1 MKSSSSYLKVFNKLE
16 KANEVHKNEI
26 AYEFPYE
33 LDNFQ
38 KQGIY
43 GIHNN
48 ENVLITAHTGSGK
61 TVLAIYAIA
70 NALKNNKKCIY
81 TSPTKSLSNQK
92 YSEFKEK
99 FESVGIFT
107 GDIKMNPDAQ
117 CIIMTTEILRNI
129 LYKEN
134 NTQQSSS
141 KLLNIDINEIG
152 AVIFDEVH
160 YINDPDRG
168 KVWEES
174 IVLLPPEITLVMLSA
189 TIDKPEE
196 FSSWIGDIKQKPI
209 HLIPTSHRVVPLKH
223 YYWKGTQFINNN
235 GKDEVSW
242 SMIEILSASGEFKN
256 YNVMNNKFKV
266 YDVNKIMDKL
276 VDYLVDEK
284 YTPALFFKFSRR
296 KCEEL
301 CRMVR
306 RSLLTFE
313 EMSEIE
319 KIFSFQMRNYK
330 KIYEILPQYQS
341 VYDQLLKGVV
351 YHHSG
356 LIPIL
361 KEIIEILYSK
371 GLIKILFATETFSIG
386 VNMPTK
392 TVLFTDL
399 DKYDNKGKR
408 FLRSDEYLQMSG
420 RAGRRGLDEFGSVI
434 LLPTF
439 DLLSEIE
446 LKSIMIG
453 KSPSVK
459 SKFNL
464 SYQFVLKSMLL
475 ETKNINDIISNTL
488 IRNEYKKMSNGLQKR
503 NEEIEILLEKY
514 DFNEDE
520 LKVLKRYDDIYNKM
534 NSTIFTLKKKDYQK
548 LELEKKN
555 IEMEKDFQNSYKRYQ
570 EYTTLLKEFDNNNNS
585 IDHNETDILKQIDVI
600 KSVLKEY
607 DYIKDDN
614 TLTKDDNTLTKDDN
628 TLTKKGI
635 IASAVNDCNEL
646 LFTEMIFQ
654 GYLDNLTFPE
664 IIGLL
669 STFINEKD
677 GEDKYLNDLDI
688 TDNLYDVLKKLQK
701 LSIKL
706 EDNESNKGLFLKM
719 DYNLYLDFIEPA
731 YIWASGGSIQE
742 IYSVTAIYDGNF
754 VKAIMRINNIC
765 DNLMDICKTIERY
778 DICAKL
784 ENSTSILIRDI
795 TTINSLYVN

>member
-1 MKSSSSYLKVFNKLE
+1 MKSSSSYLKIFNKLE
-16 KANEVHKNEI
+16 KATELPKNEI

-134 NTQQSSS
+134 NTQQSTS

-152 AVIFDEVH
+152 AVVFDEVH

-174 IVLLPPEITLVMLSA
+174 IVLLPSEITLVMLSA
-189 TIDKPEE
+189 TIDKPDE
-196 FSSWIGDIKQKPI
+196 FASWIGDIKQKPI

-242 SMIEILSASGEFKN
+242 AMVEILSASGEFKN
-256 YNVMNNKFKV
+256 YNLMNNKFKV

-276 VDYLVDEK
+276 IDYLVDEK
-284 YTPALFFKFSRR
+284 YTPALFFKFSRK
-296 KCEEL
+296 KCEDL

-306 RSLLTFE
+306 KSLLTHE
-313 EMSEIE
+313 EISEIE
-319 KIFSFQMRNYK
+319 KIFNFQMRNYK

-341 VYDQLLKGVV
+341 VYAQLLKGVV

-488 IRNEYKKMSNGLQKR
+488 IRNEYKKMSNGLQHR
-503 NEEIEILLEKY
+503 NEELEILLEKY
-514 DFNEDE
+514 AFNEDE

-555 IEMEKDFQNSYKRYQ
+555 IESEKDFQNSYKRYQ
-570 EYTTLLKEFDNNNNS
+570 EYTTLLKEFDSNNNS
-585 IDHNETDILKQIDVI
+585 IDHNEMDILNQIDII
-600 KSVLKEY
+600 KSVLKDY

-614 TLTKDDNTLTKDDN
+614 TLTNDVNSQIKEHH
-628 TLTKKGI
+628 LTKKGI

-677 GEDKYLNDLDI
+677 GEDKYLNDLNI
-688 TDNLYDVLKKLQK
+688 SDNLYDAIKNLQK

>member
-16 KANEVHKNEI
+16 KANEVPENEI
-26 AYEFPYE
+26 AYKFPYE

-70 NALKNNKKCIY
+70 HALKNNKKVIY

-92 YSEFKEK
+92 FSEFKEK
-99 FESVGIFT
+99 FESVGILT
-107 GDIKMNPDAQ
+107 GDIQMNPDAQ
-117 CIIMTTEILRNI
+117 CIIMTTEILRNM

-134 NTQQSSS
+134 DNQISSS
-141 KLLNIDINEIG
+141 SYSLNMDINEIG

-168 KVWEES
+168 KVWEEV
-174 IVLLPPEITLVMLSA
+174 IVLLPPQIILVMLSA
-189 TIDKPEE
+189 TIDKPDE
-196 FSSWIGDIKQKPI
+196 FASWIGDIKQKPI

-223 YYWKGTQFINNN
+223 YYWKGTKFINNN
-235 GKDEVSW
+235 GKDEISW
-242 SMIEILSASGEFKN
+242 NMVEMLSASGEFKN
-256 YNVMNNKFKV
+256 YDIMRNKFKV
-266 YDVNKIMDKL
+266 YDVNKLMDNL
-276 VDYLVDEK
+276 VDYLVDEN
-284 YTPALFFKFSRR
+284 YIPALFFKFSRK

-306 RSLLTFE
+306 KNLLTHE
-313 EMSEIE
+313 EMSSVE
-319 KIFSFQMRNYK
+319 KIFNFQMRNYK
-330 KIYEILPQYQS
+330 KIYEKLPQYQS

-446 LKSIMIG
+446 LKSIMVG

-464 SYQFVLKSMLL
+464 SYQFVLKTMLL

-488 IRNEYKKMSNGLQKR
+488 IRNEYNKLTSGLKR
-503 NEEIEILLEKY
+503 KNDEIQLLLEKY
-514 DFNEDE
+514 SFNEDE
-520 LKVLKRYDDIYNKM
+520 LKVFKRYDDIYNKM
-534 NSTIFTLKKKDYQK
+534 NNTIFILKKKDYQK
-548 LELEKKN
+548 LEDEKKK
-555 IEMEKDFQNSYKRYQ
+555 IEAEKDFQNNYKKYH
-570 EYTTLLKEFDNNNNS
+570 EYTDLIKEFNSNNNS
-585 IDHNETDILKQIDVI
+585 IEYNETEILNQIEVI
-600 KSVLKEY
+600 KNVLKDYE
-607 DYIKDDN
+607 YIKEDD
-614 TLTKDDNTLTKDDN
+614 

-654 GYLDNLTFPE
+654 GYLDDLTFPE
-664 IIGLL
+664 IVGLL

-677 GEDKYLNDLDI
+677 GTEKYLSDLDI
-688 TDNLYDVLKKLQK
+688 SDNLYYVLKDLQK
-701 LSIKL
+701 LSFQL
-706 EDNESNKGLFLKM
+706 EEHESNNGLLGLKM
-719 DYNLYLDFIEPA
+719 DYNLYLDFIEPS
-731 YIWASGGSIQE
+731 YIWASGGTIQD
-742 IYSVTAIYDGNF
+742 IYSVTEIYDGNF

-795 TTINSLYVN
+795 TTINSLYVS

>member
-1 MKSSSSYLKVFNKLE
+1 
-16 KANEVHKNEI
+16 
-26 AYEFPYE
+26 
-33 LDNFQ
+33 
-38 KQGIY
+38 
-43 GIHNN
+43 
-48 ENVLITAHTGSGK
+48 
-61 TVLAIYAIA
+61 
-70 NALKNNKKCIY
+70 
-81 TSPTKSLSNQK
+81 
-92 YSEFKEK
+92 
-99 FESVGIFT
+99 
-107 GDIKMNPDAQ
+107 
-117 CIIMTTEILRNI
+117 
-129 LYKEN
+129 
-134 NTQQSSS
+134 
-141 KLLNIDINEIG
+141 
-152 AVIFDEVH
+152 
-160 YINDPDRG
+160 
-168 KVWEES
+168 
-174 IVLLPPEITLVMLSA
+174 
-189 TIDKPEE
+189 
-196 FSSWIGDIKQKPI
+196 
-209 HLIPTSHRVVPLKH
+209 
-223 YYWKGTQFINNN
+223 
-235 GKDEVSW
+235 
-242 SMIEILSASGEFKN
+242 
-256 YNVMNNKFKV
+256 
-266 YDVNKIMDKL
+266 
-276 VDYLVDEK
+276 
-284 YTPALFFKFSRR
+284 
-296 KCEEL
+296 
-301 CRMVR
+301 
-306 RSLLTFE
+306 
-313 EMSEIE
+313 
-319 KIFSFQMRNYK
+319 
-330 KIYEILPQYQS
+330 
-341 VYDQLLKGVV
+341 
-351 YHHSG
+351 
-356 LIPIL
+356 
-361 KEIIEILYSK
+361 
-371 GLIKILFATETFSIG
+371 
-386 VNMPTK
+386 MPTK

-488 IRNEYKKMSNGLQKR
+488 IRNEYKKISNGLQHR
-503 NEEIEILLEKY
+503 NEELEILLEKY
-514 DFNEDE
+514 AFNEDE

-555 IEMEKDFQNSYKRYQ
+555 IESEKDFQNSYKRYQ
-570 EYTTLLKEFDNNNNS
+570 EYTTLLKEFDSNNNS
-585 IDHNETDILKQIDVI
+585 IDHNETDILNQIDVI

-607 DYIKDDN
+607 EYIKDDDLN
-614 TLTKDDNTLTKDDN
+614 KND
-628 TLTKKGI
+628 LTKKGI

-677 GEDKYLNDLDI
+677 GEDKYLNDLNI
-688 TDNLYDVLKKLQK
+688 SDNLYNAIKNLQK

>member
-16 KANEVHKNEI
+16 KANEVPENEI
-26 AYEFPYE
+26 AYKFPYE

-134 NTQQSSS
+134 NTQ
-141 KLLNIDINEIG
+141 LLNIDINEIG
-152 AVIFDEVH
+152 AVVFDEVH

-189 TIDKPEE
+189 TIDKPDE
-196 FSSWIGDIKQKPI
+196 FASWIGDIKQKPI

-276 VDYLVDEK
+276 IDYLVDEK
-284 YTPALFFKFSRR
+284 YTPALFFKFSRK
-296 KCEEL
+296 KCEDL

-306 RSLLTFE
+306 RSLLTHE

-488 IRNEYKKMSNGLQKR
+488 IRNEYKKMSNGLQHR
-503 NEEIEILLEKY
+503 NEELEILLEKY

-520 LKVLKRYDDIYNKM
+520 VKVLKRYDDIYNKM

-548 LELEKKN
+548 LELEKKK
-555 IEMEKDFQNSYKRYQ
+555 IETEKDFQNSYKRYQ
-570 EYTTLLKEFDNNNNS
+570 EYTTLLKEFDSNNNS
-585 IDHNETDILKQIDVI
+585 IYHNETEILKQIDII
-600 KSVLKEY
+600 KSVLKDYE
-607 DYIKDDN
+607 YIKDD
-614 TLTKDDNTLTKDDN
+614 D

-677 GEDKYLNDLDI
+677 GENKYLNDLNI
-688 TDNLYDVLKKLQK
+688 SDNLYDAIKNLQK

-742 IYSVTAIYDGNF
+742 IYSVTTIYDGNF

>member
-16 KANEVHKNEI
+16 KENEVPENEI
-26 AYEFPYE
+26 AYKFPYE

-70 NALKNNKKCIY
+70 HALKNNKKVIY

-92 YSEFKEK
+92 FAEFKEK
-99 FESVGIFT
+99 FESVGILT

-117 CIIMTTEILRNI
+117 CIIMTTEILRNM

-134 NTQQSSS
+134 DNQISSS
-141 KLLNIDINEIG
+141 SYSLNMDINEIG

-168 KVWEES
+168 KVWEEV
-174 IVLLPPEITLVMLSA
+174 IVLLPPQIILVMLSA
-189 TIDKPEE
+189 TIDKPDE
-196 FSSWIGDIKQKPI
+196 FASWIGDIKQKPI

-235 GKDEVSW
+235 GKDEISW
-242 SMIEILSASGEFKN
+242 NMVEMLSASGEFKN
-256 YNVMNNKFKV
+256 YDIMRNKFKV
-266 YDVNKIMDKL
+266 YDVNKLMDNL
-276 VDYLVDEK
+276 VDYLVNEN
-284 YTPALFFKFSRR
+284 YIPALFFKFSRK

-306 RSLLTFE
+306 KNLLTHE
-313 EMSEIE
+313 EMSSVE
-319 KIFSFQMRNYK
+319 KIFNFQMRNYK
-330 KIYEILPQYQS
+330 KIYEKLPQYQS

-446 LKSIMIG
+446 LKSIMVG

-464 SYQFVLKSMLL
+464 SYQFVLKTMLL

-488 IRNEYKKMSNGLQKR
+488 IRNEYNKLTSGLKR
-503 NEEIEILLEKY
+503 KNDEIQLLLDKY
-514 DFNEDE
+514 AFNEDE
-520 LKVLKRYDDIYNKM
+520 LKVFKRYDDIYNKM
-534 NSTIFTLKKKDYQK
+534 NNTIFTLKKKDYQK
-548 LELEKKN
+548 LEDEKKK
-555 IEMEKDFQNSYKRYQ
+555 IESEKDFQNNYKKYH
-570 EYTTLLKEFDNNNNS
+570 EYTDLIKEFNSNNNS
-585 IDHNETDILKQIDVI
+585 IEYNETEILNQIEVI
-600 KSVLKEY
+600 KNVLKDYE
-607 DYIKDDN
+607 YIKEDD
-614 TLTKDDNTLTKDDN
+614 

-654 GYLDNLTFPE
+654 GYLDDLTFPE
-664 IIGLL
+664 IVGLL

-677 GEDKYLNDLDI
+677 GTEKYLSDLDI
-688 TDNLYDVLKKLQK
+688 SDNLYYVLKDLQK
-701 LSIKL
+701 LSVQL
-706 EDNESNKGLFLKM
+706 EEHESNNGLLGLKM

-731 YIWASGGSIQE
+731 YIWASGGTIQD
-742 IYSVTAIYDGNF
+742 IYSVTEIYDGNF

-795 TTINSLYVN
+795 TTINSLYVG

>member
-1 MKSSSSYLKVFNKLE
+1 MKLSSYLRVFNKLE
-16 KANEVHKNEI
+16 KANEVPKDEI

-43 GIHNN
+43 AIHNN

-70 NALKNNKKCIY
+70 HSLKNNKKVIY

-92 YSEFKEK
+92 FSEFKEK
-99 FESVGIFT
+99 FESVGILT

-117 CIIMTTEILRNI
+117 CIIMTTEILRNM

-134 NTQQSSS
+134 NKVSSS
-141 KLLNIDINEIG
+141 YSLNMDISEIG

-168 KVWEES
+168 KVWEEV
-174 IVLLPPEITLVMLSA
+174 IVLLPREIILVMLSA

-196 FSSWIGDIKQKPI
+196 FSSWIGDIKEKPI

-223 YYWKGTQFINNN
+223 YYWKGTKFINNN
-235 GKDEVSW
+235 GKDEISW
-242 SMIEILSASGEFKN
+242 AMLEMLSASGEFKN
-256 YNVMNNKFKV
+256 YDIMRNKFNV
-266 YDVNKIMDKL
+266 YDINKLMDNLVN
-276 VDYLVDEK
+276 YLVDEK
-284 YTPALFFKFSRR
+284 YIPALFFKFSRK

-306 RSLLTFE
+306 KNLLTYE
-313 EMSEIE
+313 EMSSVE
-319 KIFSFQMRNYK
+319 KIFNFQMRNYR
-330 KIYEILPQYQS
+330 KIYEKLPQYQS

-446 LKSIMIG
+446 LKSIMVG

-464 SYQFVLKSMLL
+464 SYQFVLKTMSL
-475 ETKNINDIISNTL
+475 ETTNIDDIISNTL
-488 IRNEYKKMSNGLQKR
+488 IKNEYKKISGGLKR
-503 NEEIEILLEKY
+503 KNDEIKISLEKY
-514 DFNEDE
+514 IFNEDE
-520 LKVLKRYDDIYNKM
+520 IKIFKRYDDIYNKM

-548 LELEKKN
+548 LEVEKKA
-555 IEMEKDFQNSYKRYQ
+555 IESNKDFKNSHKKYE
-570 EYTTLLKEFDNNNNS
+570 EYTTLIKEFNS
-585 IDHNETDILKQIDVI
+585 NDVSIKHNETEISNQIEII
-600 KSVLKEY
+600 KNVLKDYEY
-607 DYIKDDN
+607 IN
-614 TLTKDDNTLTKDDN
+614 DDN

-654 GYLDNLTFPE
+654 GYLDDLTFPE
-664 IIGLL
+664 IIAVL

-677 GEDKYLNDLDI
+677 GGDKYLNDLDI
-688 TDNLYDVLKKLQK
+688 TDNLYDVMKDLQK
-701 LSIKL
+701 LSNKL
-706 EDNESNKGLFLKM
+706 EDSESNTGLCLKM
-719 DYNLYLDFIEPA
+719 DYNLYLNFIEPA
-731 YIWASGGSIQE
+731 YIWASGGSIE
-742 IYSVTAIYDGNF
+742 DIYSVTTIYDGNF

-765 DNLMDICKTIERY
+765 DNLMDICKTIEKY

>member
-16 KANEVHKNEI
+16 KANTVPENEI
-26 AYEFPYE
+26 AYKFPYE

-134 NTQQSSS
+134 NTQQSTS

-152 AVIFDEVH
+152 AVVFDEVH

-189 TIDKPEE
+189 TIDKPDE
-196 FSSWIGDIKQKPI
+196 FASWIGDIKQKPI

-242 SMIEILSASGEFKN
+242 NMVEILSSSGEFKN
-256 YNVMNNKFKV
+256 YNIMNNKFKV

-276 VDYLVDEK
+276 IDYLVDEK
-284 YTPALFFKFSRR
+284 YTPALFFKFSRK
-296 KCEEL
+296 KCEDL

-306 RSLLTFE
+306 KSLLTHE

-488 IRNEYKKMSNGLQKR
+488 IRNEYKKMSNSLEKR
-503 NEEIEILLEKY
+503 NEELEILLEKY

-520 LKVLKRYDDIYNKM
+520 VKVLKRYDDIYNKM

-548 LELEKKN
+548 LELEKKK
-555 IEMEKDFQNSYKRYQ
+555 IETEKDFQNSYKRYQ
-570 EYTTLLKEFDNNNNS
+570 EYTTLLKEFDSNNNS
-585 IDHNETDILKQIDVI
+585 IDHNETEILKQIDII
-600 KSVLKEY
+600 KSVLKDYE
-607 DYIKDDN
+607 YIKDD
-614 TLTKDDNTLTKDDN
+614 D

-677 GEDKYLNDLDI
+677 GEDKYLNDLNI
-688 TDNLYDVLKKLQK
+688 SDNLYDAIKNLQK

-706 EDNESNKGLFLKM
+706 EDNESNKGLYLKM
-719 DYNLYLDFIEPA
+719 DYNLYLDFIEPS

-742 IYSVTAIYDGNF
+742 IYSVTSIYDGNF